1 MRTNLFNRTLCIV
14 HCALCIVLCTSVH
27 AATTVIPHPFT
38 IHDVGGDE
46 RQVVYFSTDEP
57 TRHTWQ
63 ESFIENPQILSK
75 LEWDY
80 LLNDRKINGIAADK
94 FRGWAQLI
102 DEQDDHKVTAAY
114 AVLLPDD
121 WADMY
126 YFDNT
131 ESAWYTNDLKSHKLL
146 NIGSTFDNNSIKAA
160 DKAALQQAGA
170 VFLPCDITN
179 PDGVYANGQYWTG
192 TKEEGFGIYFV
203 QFSSSATNPEEQAI
217 SIVDSG
223 EESEERYVLLA
234 IREVTITLNENDD
247 NTDLLNIWKT
257 NGQQVN
263 VNLVRSFT
271 PGMYNTLCL
280 PFDLTA
286 KEVRDVFGE
295 TTKLAKFTS
304 GTLSG
309 DKTTLNIDFED
320 VDLSNDNT
328 IAIEA
333 GVPYLIQPDNV
344 VTNPTFKQCV
354 IKCTSAAGEN
364 FSPAGTIAYL
374 GIINPHK
381 LEAGNTKYLFLQA
394 NNVLAWSKA
403 GDTSTMK
410 GMRGYFYVPDMQDM
424 PASCPARLSVRPAA
438 HTPTDLPS
446 SSTSSSSLE
455 KFLLHGQL
463 VIIKDNKMYNAQGIQ
478 L

>member
-38 IHDVGGDE
+38 VGIDE
-46 RQVVYFSTDEP
+46 EYQPYVIYVSAQKIGED
-57 TRHTWQ
+57 TWKNTYADGQ
-63 ESFIENPQILSK
+63 RLLTK
-75 LEWDY
+75 DEWDY
-80 LLNDRKINGIAADK
+80 LLNTRSINSIAASS

-102 DEQDDHKVTAAY
+102 DDNNVTKAY

-121 WADMY
+121 WANKY
-126 YFDNT
+126 YFEGD
-131 ESAWYTNDLKSHKLL
+131 AWYTDELKSQRFF
-146 NIGSTFDNNSIKAA
+146 NIGSTFDSNTLNTA
-160 DKAALQQAGA
+160 DTTALQQAGA

-179 PDGVYANGQYWTG
+179 PEGVYANGQYWTG
-192 TKEEGFGIYFV
+192 TKEEGLGIYFV
-203 QFSSSATNPEEQAI
+203 QFSTSATNPEEQAI
-217 SIVDSG
+217 SIVDGG
-223 EESEERYVLLA
+223 EESDKRYVLLA
-234 IREVTITLNENDD
+234 QQEVSITINENV
-247 NTDLLNIWKT
+247 NNVELLQPWATHHKP
-257 NGQQVN
+257 VN
-263 VNLVRSFT
+263 VRLIRSFT

-280 PFDLTA
+280 PFALTEQEIQTA
-286 KEVRDVFGE
+286 FGAG
-295 TTKLAKFTS
+295 TQVARFTGGS
-304 GTLSG
+304 LSADKKTLEI
-309 DKTTLNIDFED
+309 TFENCTS
-320 VDLSNDNT
+320 V
-328 IAIEA
+328 EA
-333 GVPYLIQPDNV
+333 GLPYIIEPSLQ
-344 VTNPTFKQCV
+344 VTDPTFAKRV
-354 IKCTSAAGEN
+354 IEQTTAAGEN

-381 LEAGNTKYLFLQA
+381 LAAGNTKYLFLQA
-394 NNVLAWSKA
+394 NNTLTWSKA

-410 GMRGYFYVPDMQDM
+410 GMRGYFYVPGMQDM